1 MQESFRVI
9 GFLGK
14 MCQQCANCKSAME
27 KAMTIGS
34 IGEQFLKFE
43 DYFATALERE
53 NLILQDEYNQFQR
66 FFAEASEACF
76 VKCSGR
82 DKFIYIYAMCLIDS
96 ITCKTIKDELSA
108 DLRSRK
114 ISKIADFIGSRGK

>member
-14 MCQQCANCKSAME
+14 MCQQCAACKSSME
-27 KAMTIGS
+27 KAMTLGS

-43 DYFATALERE
+43 DYFAVALERE
-53 NLILQDEYNQFQR
+53 NLSLQAEYNHFQR

-76 VKCSGR
+76 EKCKGN
-82 DKFIYIYAMCLIDS
+82 DKLIYVYAMSLIDS
-96 ITCKTIKDELSA
+96 MTCKTVKDPSVETTLKKVSVLSEHTK
-108 DLRSRK
+108 R
-114 ISKIADFIGSRGK
+114 